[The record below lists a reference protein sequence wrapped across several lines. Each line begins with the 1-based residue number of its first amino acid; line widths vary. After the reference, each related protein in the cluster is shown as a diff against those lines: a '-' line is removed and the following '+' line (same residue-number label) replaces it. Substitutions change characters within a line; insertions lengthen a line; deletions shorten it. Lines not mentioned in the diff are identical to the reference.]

1 MEKPGKYSMVF
12 GIFIL
17 AVALCISGVAAYYSI
32 VGLVAIFAAAAI
44 PIIVMGGV
52 LEVGKIVTTIW
63 LHQYW
68 RSAKTWMKT
77 YLSLAVILLMFITS
91 MGIFGFLSKAH
102 IEQTSAGD
110 ETVANVQRIES
121 ELARLETIISR
132 AEEKIIKAEN
142 SVTNNDDNIQAQI
155 DKEQERIDGAYA
167 RQQPA
172 IDEQNAIIEKE
183 LNRVNEAYDRVQ
195 PAIDE
200 QNAIIEKE
208 EQKLLELLAPY
219 TNELKAI
226 DEKLV
231 AAETWQTEGKVK
243 ELQALI
249 GVTADGN
256 FGYRSRTAL
265 KRFKEETEAKR
276 DEVLEQINTIKA
288 EKENNPIITA
298 AREEIKRLRGLA
310 ESEIQNSG
318 DNPIIV
324 AAREEI
330 KRLRG
335 IAEEEINNA
344 NELIS
349 RLRSQLGKDTD
360 VDVEEIIDEQNEKI
374 RKANDEID
382 TLIDEK
388 FALEKEFRKL
398 EAEVGPIKYIAEF
411 VYGDRADQNLLEQA
425 VRWVIIVIV
434 IVFDP
439 LAIMLVLAGVQ
450 TIEWGRGITYTK
462 PKKQK
467 PVDNTAGDRE
477 KELEMKVQE
486 YTELLLRLE
495 EELDKAKASDNMSK
509 AELDKLQSA
518 YDDMVEEKTGLEAEL
533 ADLQKKRLRFKN

>member
-1 MEKPGKYSMVF
+1 MEKTGKYSMIF

-17 AVALCISGVAAYYSI
+17 AIALCISGVAAYYSI

-68 RSAKTWMKT
+68 HSAKAWMKG

-102 IEQTSAGD
+102 IEQTSASE

-121 ELARLETIISR
+121 EIERLETIITR
-132 AEEKIIKAEN
+132 AEEKIVKAEN
-142 SVTNNDDNIQAQI
+142 SVTSNDDNIQAQI

-172 IDEQNAIIEKE
+172 IDEQNLIIEKE
-183 LNRVNEAYDRVQ
+183 LSRVNEAYDRVQ

-200 QNAIIEKE
+200 QNTIIEKE
-208 EQKLLELLAPY
+208 EQKLKELLAPY
-219 TNELKAI
+219 ENELKAI

-256 FGYRSRTAL
+256 FGYRSRSAL
-265 KRFKEETEAKR
+265 KRFKEEQETKR
-276 DEVLEQINTIKA
+276 LEVLEKIATIKE
-288 EKENNPIITA
+288 EKENNPTIIA

-310 ESEIQNSG
+310 EQEVTNTA
-318 DNPIIV
+318 DNPIII

-335 IAEEEINNA
+335 IAEEEIKNA

-349 RLRSQLGKDTD
+349 RLRSQLGQDTD
-360 VDVEEIIDEQNEKI
+360 VDVEAIIDEQNNKI

-382 TLIDEK
+382 QLIDEK
-388 FALEKEFRKL
+388 FALEKEFRQL

-411 VYGDRADQNLLEQA
+411 VYGDKADQNLLEQA
-425 VRWVIIVIV
+425 VRWVIIIIV

-450 TIEWGRGITYTK
+450 TIEWGRGITRPK
-462 PKKQK
+462 FKKQ
-467 PVDNTAGDRE
+467 PVDKTAGDRE
-477 KELEMKVQE
+477 KELEMKIQE
-486 YTELLLRLE
+486 HTELLLRLE
-495 EELDKAKASDNMSK
+495 EELDKAKASENMSK
-509 AELDKLQSA
+509 SELDKLQKA
-518 YDDMVEEKTGLEAEL
+518 YDDMVDEKTGLEKEL
-533 ADLQKKRLRFKN
+533 SNLQKKRPKLTT